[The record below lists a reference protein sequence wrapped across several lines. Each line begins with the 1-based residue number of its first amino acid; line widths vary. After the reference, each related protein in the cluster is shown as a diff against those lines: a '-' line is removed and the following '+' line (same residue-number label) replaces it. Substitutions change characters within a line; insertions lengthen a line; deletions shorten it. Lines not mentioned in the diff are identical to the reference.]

1 MMSPNKYQA
10 AGAFESRFD
19 FPHARWHISGAFY
32 KIMKDNSFENAM
44 SKIVGQHEAEVRAEA
59 RATKRSQVYGQI
71 RGVVVFLLAAAAL
84 VVAYNF
90 RAELKDKLLPKHAA
104 VAAEVIVTTNADGTV
119 TTVTNSSTPE
129 GKTVNIV
136 NTAQQNAATR
146 DAIIDQIAK

>member
-1 MMSPNKYQA
+1 VL
-10 AGAFESRFD
+10 ESRFD
-19 FPHARWHISGAFY
+19 FPFSDRHISVAFY
-32 KIMKDNSFENAM
+32 TIMKNNSFDDAM

-59 RATKRSQVYGQI
+59 KAAKRAQVYGQI
-71 RGVVVFLLAAAAL
+71 RSVVFFLLVAAAL

-90 RAELKDKLLPKHAA
+90 RDELKDKLLPKHAA

-129 GKTVNIV
+129 GKTANIV

>member
-1 MMSPNKYQA
+1 
-10 AGAFESRFD
+10 
-19 FPHARWHISGAFY
+19 
-32 KIMKDNSFENAM
+32 M

-59 RATKRSQVYGQI
+59 QAAKRAHVYSQI
-71 RGVVVFLLAAAAL
+71 RAVVVFMLAAAAL

-104 VAAEVIVTTNADGTV
+104 VVAEVVVTTNADGTV

-129 GKTVNIV
+129 GKTANIV